1 MAQHNYLA
9 FDLGA
14 ESGRAIHG
22 SLNEGKL
29 HLTEVNRFPNVCH
42 NIRGRY
48 HWDIFRIFEELK
60 KSLEICSTV
69 KKLPFESIAIDTWG
83 VDFGLLAKDGTLL
96 SMPYAYR
103 DHQTDGM
110 IDQFAKSVMPKKQLY
125 QLTGIQLMQ
134 FNTIFQLYAM
144 HENKSPLLD
153 IASDLLFTPDLLNY
167 LFTGVKKS
175 EFSIASTSQLLNP
188 FARDW
193 DATLF
198 DSIGVS
204 KAMMPDII
212 LPGTIVGTLNDD
224 ICSQAGLS
232 SIPLIAI
239 ASHDTASAIAA
250 VPAEGKSWAYLS
262 SGTWSLMG
270 IEVDQPIINAESAEK
285 EFTNE
290 GGVEGK
296 YNFLKNISGLWLL
309 QQCKKAWDA
318 NHNYTY
324 EQLTKMADEVRP
336 FNILID
342 TDAPEFY
349 NPANMPEAIASYCKK
364 TNQKIPANHAE
375 FVRCIFDS
383 LAMKYRFVLEQL
395 NSFANPAIDKL
406 FVIGGGAKNKLLCQL
421 TANALGIPVV
431 TGPTEA
437 TAVGNIMVQAK
448 ALGHVSSL
456 NEIRSIS
463 RNSFE
468 SESFIPKDTTKWN
481 EEYAKYLEIIQS

>member
-1 MAQHNYLA
+1 
-9 FDLGA
+9 
-14 ESGRAIHG
+14 
-22 SLNEGKL
+22 
-29 HLTEVNRFPNVCH
+29 
-42 NIRGRY
+42 
-48 HWDIFRIFEELK
+48 
-60 KSLEICSTV
+60 
-69 KKLPFESIAIDTWG
+69 
-83 VDFGLLAKDGTLL
+83 
-96 SMPYAYR
+96 
-103 DHQTDGM
+103 
-110 IDQFAKSVMPKKQLY
+110 
-125 QLTGIQLMQ
+125 
-134 FNTIFQLYAM
+134 
-144 HENKSPLLD
+144 
-153 IASDLLFTPDLLNY
+153 LLFTPDLLNY

-193 DATLF
+193 DAMLF

-204 KAMMPDII
+204 EAMMRNVI
-212 LPGTIVGTLNDD
+212 LPGTIVGTVNDD
-224 ICSQAGLS
+224 ICSQVGLS

-270 IEVDQPIINAESAEK
+270 IEVDQPIINEDSAEK

-296 YNFLKNISGLWLL
+296 YNFLKNICGLWLL

-318 NHNYTY
+318 SHNYTY
-324 EQLTKMADEVRP
+324 EQLTKMAEEVKP

-342 TDAPEFY
+342 TDSPEFY
-349 NPANMPEAIASYCKK
+349 NPANMPEAIANYCKK
-364 TNQKIPANHAE
+364 TSQKIPANHAE

-395 NSFANPAIDKL
+395 NNFANPAIEKL

-431 TGPTEA
+431 TGPAEA

-448 ALGHVSSL
+448 ALGHISSL
-456 NEIRSIS
+456 NEIREIS

-468 SESFIPKDTTKWN
+468 SESFMPKDTDKWN
-481 EEYAKYLEIIQS
+481 EEYAKYLGII